1 MEPLPDFDQKLQ
13 LPDKMECLSH
23 ESLQTGG
30 LGSISNRINNRLN
43 NKFCNK
49 LLNLQ
54 NNKIYSL
61 YLIFLQKSS
70 ISKSDKSQR
79 IIYHIIFIKHLH
91 LKYEIFHKNYSS
103 I

>member
-30 LGSISNRINNRLN
+30 LDSISNHINNRLN

-61 YLIFLQKSS
+61 YLIFYKRAQFQSL
-70 ISKSDKSQR
+70 
-79 IIYHIIFIKHLH
+79 IKV
-91 LKYEIFHKNYSS
+91 KE
-103 I
+103 